1 MPSTRKRTNAVG
13 WHHAWLLVCLTMA
26 VACSGEAD
34 QTSANADASAEATA
48 LANPASNESLNAG
61 DRMQALLEELA
72 GIAPGV
78 SAAVATTNGV
88 IWSGTAGWSDI
99 ENRQAVT
106 PEQLFGIGSIT
117 KTFTSVILQQ
127 LADEGQLD
135 LDAPLASLLGDEV
148 NGIANANTATVRQ
161 LMNHTSGIPSWED
174 DATWKREGRGA
185 ELDPGHV
192 WGKTETL
199 RYIQGQPAL
208 FAPGAQYSYSNS
220 NFTLLGR
227 VVEVVTG
234 KDLVAV
240 IEARIRRPVGI
251 DSIFLEGFEPIPANR
266 HATRYHFN
274 TPDFR
279 RDAGLNAAFVPVDDQ
294 LINVA
299 ATNLSVEWAAGGMVA
314 AAGDLARYA
323 VAVFD
328 GTLLSEQA
336 IADLV
341 TFRPVRDARPEDTA
355 PVAETG
361 YGVFRRYLGEHRVLG
376 HGGDV
381 LGYSGWLYY
390 EPESGVALAILT
402 NAGTMHAGPG
412 VGAGS
417 VVSGDGRFMDA
428 AIALA
433 CPDC

>member
-1 MPSTRKRTNAVG
+1 MPSKPRKPTSAG
-13 WHHAWLLVCLTMA
+13 FCHAWLLACLTVA
-26 VACSGEAD
+26 AACSGEVD
-34 QTSANADASAEATA
+34 RSPANTDVSADATA
-48 LANPASNESLNAG
+48 PANETINVPASAS
-61 DRMQALLEELA
+61 DSMQTLLEELA
-72 GIAPGV
+72 EIAPGV
-78 SAAVATTNGV
+78 SAAVATNDGV
-88 IWSGTAGWSDI
+88 VWSGTAGWSDI
-99 ENRQAVT
+99 ENQQPVT
-106 PEQLFGIGSIT
+106 PDQLFGIGSIT
-117 KTFTSVILQQ
+117 KTFTSVVLQQ
-127 LADEGQLD
+127 LADEDRLD
-135 LDAPLASLLGDEV
+135 LDASLASILGDEV
-148 NGIANANTATVRQ
+148 DGIANADKATIRQ

-174 DATWKREGRGA
+174 DATWKREGRGVD
-185 ELDPGHV
+185 LSPGHM

-199 RYIQGQPAL
+199 RYIKGQPAL
-208 FAPGAQYSYSNS
+208 FAPGTEYSYSNS

-227 VVEVVTG
+227 VVEVVSG
-234 KDLVAV
+234 KDLVEV
-240 IEARIRRPVGI
+240 IETRIRRPIGI
-251 DSIFLEGFEPIPANR
+251 DSIFLEGFEPIPDGR

-279 RDAGLNAAFVPVDDQ
+279 RDAGLNEAFVAVDDK

-314 AAGDLARYA
+314 AAGDLARYG

-336 IADLV
+336 IADLT
-341 TFRPVRDARPEDTA
+341 TFRPVRDTRPEDTA

-361 YGVFRRYLGEHRVLG
+361 YGVFRRYLGEHQVLG

-390 EPESGVALAILT
+390 EPKSGVAIAILT

-417 VVSGDGRFMDA
+417 VVSRDGRFMDA